1 MKIKYQSQFDLLREL
16 VVVGIIF
23 VAICFGISSFQHD
36 LELKRVHKL
45 LEMEKVAKLEVMKI
59 ALEND
64 RLNKEYISVL
74 LESREALN
82 DELDALSNKLQD
94 YQYLDKFQ
102 KDLARHWD
110 KR

>member
-1 MKIKYQSQFDLLREL
+1 MKDEFNFLKEL

-36 LELKRVHKL
+36 LELKRVYKL
-45 LEMEKVAKLEVMKI
+45 LENEKISKLEVMKV

-64 RLNKEYISVL
+64 RLNKEYISIL

-82 DELDALSNKLQD
+82 DELDRLSDKIED
-94 YQYLDKFQ
+94 YKHLDKFQ
-102 KDLARHWD
+102 KDLSRHWD
-110 KR
+110 ER

>member
-1 MKIKYQSQFDLLREL
+1 MKFKYQSQFDLLKEL
-16 VVVGIIF
+16 VLVGIIF
-23 VAICFGISSFQHD
+23 IAICFGLSSFQHD

-45 LEMEKVAKLEVMKI
+45 LEIEKVSKFEVMKV

-64 RLNKEYISVL
+64 RLNKEYISIL

-82 DELDALSNKLQD
+82 DELDALSNKIQD

>member
-1 MKIKYQSQFDLLREL
+1 MKDKFNFLKEL
-16 VVVGIIF
+16 VIVGIIF
-23 VAICFGISSFQHD
+23 VAICFGISGFQHD

-45 LEMEKVAKLEVMKI
+45 LEIEKVSKLEVMKV

-64 RLNKEYISVL
+64 RLNKEYILML

-82 DELDALSNKLQD
+82 DELDVLSNKIQD

>member
-1 MKIKYQSQFDLLREL
+1 MKDEFNFLKEL

-36 LELKRVHKL
+36 LELKRMHKL
-45 LEMEKVAKLEVMKI
+45 IEMEKVSKLEVMKV

-64 RLNKEYISVL
+64 KLNKEYISML
-74 LESREALN
+74 LESRDQLN
-82 DELDALSNKLQD
+82 DELDICSNKNQE

-102 KDLARHWD
+102 KDLARNWY

>member
-1 MKIKYQSQFDLLREL
+1 MKDEFNFLKEL
-16 VVVGIIF
+16 VSVGIIF
-23 VAICFGISSFQHD
+23 LAICFGISSFQHD
-36 LELKRVHKL
+36 LELKRVYKL
-45 LEMEKVAKLEVMKI
+45 LENENTSKLEVMKV

-64 RLNKEYISVL
+64 RLNKEYIYIL
-74 LESREALN
+74 QESREQLN
-82 DELDALSNKLQD
+82 DELDVCSNKNQE

>member
-1 MKIKYQSQFDLLREL
+1 MREL
-16 VVVGIIF
+16 VIVGIIF
-23 VAICFGISSFQHD
+23 VAICFGISGFQHN
-36 LELKRVHKL
+36 LELKRVYKL
-45 LEMEKVAKLEVMKI
+45 LEMEKVSKIEVMKI

-64 RLNKEYISVL
+64 RLNKEYIGIL
-74 LESREALN
+74 LESRDALN
-82 DELDALSNKLQD
+82 DALDDRDNKILN